1 VRVPFFYGWVVVAI
15 AFVTMGVGVTART
28 TFSLVFPPL
37 LAEFGWERGVTA
49 GAFSFGFVASMF
61 FNPTIGRVM
70 DRWGAPA
77 VMVLG
82 AVLTA
87 MGLAL
92 APLAREP
99 WHLYVTL
106 GVLVAA
112 GTTCLGYTGHGLFL
126 SNWFVKRRGM
136 ATGIAFSGVGVG
148 AFLILPW
155 VGAVVARAGW
165 RAGCWT
171 MAALVV
177 AIVVPLNLLQ
187 RAEPESMGLVAD
199 GGRRG
204 GLASGHH
211 PANVVDPAWAATT
224 WTLRRAARTAR
235 FWWLGVA
242 YFTALFSWY
251 AVQVHQTKYLTELGF
266 DPTLAAF
273 ALGAVAMSG
282 VVGQIAL
289 GHLSDRVGR
298 EWIWT
303 IGCAGFVICY
313 VALLVLR
320 THPTSGVLWLMVL
333 SQGALG
339 YGLTSV
345 FGAIPVELFQGPHF
359 GTIFGTIGALS
370 VAGAGAGP
378 WLTGALHDH
387 TGTYAIAFTIAI
399 ACSVASGAA
408 IWLAA
413 PRKVRLVAGRLP
425 RERTP

>member
-1 VRVPFFYGWVVVAI
+1 MRVSFFYGWVVVAI

-49 GAFSFGFVASMF
+49 GAFSFGFIASMV

-77 VMVLG
+77 VMLLG
-82 AVLTA
+82 ALLTVA
-87 MGLAL
+87 GLAL

-106 GVLVAA
+106 GMLVAA

-126 SNWFVKRRGM
+126 SNWFVRRRGM

-155 VGAVVARAGW
+155 VGAVVARSGW

-171 MAALVV
+171 MAALVAV
-177 AIVVPLNLLQ
+177 IVVPLNLFQ
-187 RAEPESMGLVAD
+187 RAEPESMGQSAD
-199 GGRRG
+199 GGRRDG
-204 GLASGHH
+204 GTSGRHS
-211 PANVVDPAWAATT
+211 ANVVDPAWAATT
-224 WTLRRAARTAR
+224 WTLGRAARTAR
-235 FWWLGVA
+235 FWWLGLA

-266 DPTLAAF
+266 DATLAAF
-273 ALGAVAMSG
+273 ALGAVAMAG

-289 GHLSDRVGR
+289 GHLSDRIGR

-303 IGCAGFVICY
+303 IGCAGFVVCY
-313 VALLVLR
+313 VALLLLR
-320 THPTSGVLWLMVL
+320 THPTLAWLWLMVL

-345 FGAIPVELFQGPHF
+345 FSAIPAELFQGPHF
-359 GTIFGTIGALS
+359 GTIFGTVGAMS
-370 VAGAGAGP
+370 VAGAGVGP
-378 WLTGALHDH
+378 WLAGILHDR
-387 TGTYAIAFTIAI
+387 TGTYAAAFTIAI
-399 ACSVASGAA
+399 ACSLLSAIA

-413 PRKVRLVAGRLP
+413 PRKVRLVAGRVP
-425 RERTP
+425 KERTP